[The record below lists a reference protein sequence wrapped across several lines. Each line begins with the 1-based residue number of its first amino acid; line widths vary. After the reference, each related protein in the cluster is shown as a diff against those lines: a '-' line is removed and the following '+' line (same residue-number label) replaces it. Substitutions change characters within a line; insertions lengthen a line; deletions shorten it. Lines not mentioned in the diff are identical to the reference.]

1 MKTSLFIPIA
11 TIATFQAA
19 AQDSPASHQDM
30 AEALLDFLSRTE
42 LCLRSCT
49 DSASVNAALP
59 QLRQLAIEAD
69 KLAAAQAALPEPT
82 VQDFMSVQDKMGTFD
97 SICKAIQAHLIRLSG
112 NGLLNDDFRQ
122 ILKISL

>member
-1 MKTSLFIPIA
+1 MRPLYFLPPVILVVAHA
-11 TIATFQAA
+11 TAQETPAT
-19 AQDSPASHQDM
+19 HQDM

-49 DSASVNAALP
+49 DEASVQAALP
-59 QLRQLAIEAD
+59 QLRQLAKEAD

-97 SICKAIQAHLIRLSG
+97 SICKAIQAHLVRLSEK
-112 NGLLNDDFRQ
+112 GLLNDNFRQ

>member
-1 MKTSLFIPIA
+1 MKSLLFISATAIA
-11 TIATFQAA
+11 SIHAS
-19 AQDSPASHQDM
+19 AQEAPGSHQDM

-49 DSASVNAALP
+49 DEASVSAALP
-59 QLRQLAIEAD
+59 QLQLLAKEAD

-97 SICKAIQAHLIRLSG
+97 TICKAIQAHLVRLSEKR
-112 NGLLNDDFRQ
+112 LLSDNFRQ

>member
-1 MKTSLFIPIA
+1 MKSALFISIAGIA
-11 TIATFQAA
+11 TIQAV
-19 AQDSPASHQDM
+19 AQESPATHQDM

-49 DSASVNAALP
+49 DSASVSAALP
-59 QLRQLAIEAD
+59 QLRQLATEAD

-97 SICKAIQAHLIRLSG
+97 SICKAIQAHLVRLSE